1 MASDRQARYR
11 ELLAI
16 TVEDIVVTH
25 DEVTRTGRTWDVG
38 VRDPGSLD
46 FLVERIRDMAREGHE
61 PAKIAAWAMGFIVRS
76 HPFGDGNHRTA
87 FDVGQVIL
95 DTLGLEIVAERDEVE
110 RFVRGI
116 DARGLTDAALSRW
129 IRKRAK
135 KLR

>member
-1 MASDRQARYR
+1 
-11 ELLAI
+11 
-16 TVEDIVVTH
+16 
-25 DEVTRTGRTWDVG
+25 
-38 VRDPGSLD
+38 
-46 FLVERIRDMAREGHE
+46 
-61 PAKIAAWAMGFIVRS
+61 MGFIVRS